1 MFILKRFVNS
11 RPVKGGFADTGG
23 GYVVVSRA
31 DGFIINH
38 YYILSHLLDRLVTGI
53 SKTYD
58 KIIKMQ
64 DIHID

>member
-1 MFILKRFVNS
+1 MFILKRFANS

-38 YYILSHLLDRLVTGI
+38 YYLLSHLLDRLGLGLGLEIESVV
-53 SKTYD
+53 
-58 KIIKMQ
+58 
-64 DIHID
+64 